1 MRTNDHATLSNNFVA
16 LSISNH
22 RSLSERMHLF
32 ELLRREVI
40 RLALVVLDLVR
51 DLKLLEQPKHTLRA
65 RVIQVV
71 LRKSCYLPE

>member
-1 MRTNDHATLSNNFVA
+1 MRTNDHATLSNNLIA
-16 LSISNH
+16 LGISND
-22 RSLSERMHLF
+22 RALAERMHLF

-40 RLALVVLDLVR
+40 RPPLVVLDLVR

-65 RVIQVV
+65 RVVQMV